1 MPWEPR
7 EPGAP
12 GGPPLLFS
20 RPGPEQLREAPEQPR
35 EPGADASSSP
45 IRLFIKIPLNPPPT
59 PGPPDTHSIRHP
71 PVPLSA
77 RKDLFGGGAIW
88 RQRAARRGTE
98 KSEPSQQIF
107 PLGDNDRIFRPGG
120 ASQPKSIMGNALIPL
135 HCGSSFC
142 PLVRSCSAP
151 GRTSFHSPFQH
162 EAKGCYLLWYE
173 R

>member
-1 MPWEPR
+1 MLGSNGTRLGKAERGLGQNPR
-7 EPGAP
+7 A
-12 GGPPLLFS
+12 
-20 RPGPEQLREAPEQPR
+20 
-35 EPGADASSSP
+35 ADASSSP
-45 IRLFIKIPLNPPPT
+45 IRLLKKIPLNPPSHIWLPT
-59 PGPPDTHSIRHP
+59 PPS

-77 RKDLFGGGAIW
+77 RKDLFGGEAIW